1 MYRRAP
7 RAAVLEGYTMKIDQ
21 TGKVSLQ
28 TPTRSTDR
36 TATPAAQSE
45 ATSARD
51 DSVKI
56 NPAAAQLGQVDQTN
70 DSSVF
75 DSDRVAQLRQAISE
89 GRFSVR
95 SDAIADKLIDSV
107 KQLLSQ

>member
-1 MYRRAP
+1 
-7 RAAVLEGYTMKIDQ
+7 MKIDQ

-36 TATPAAQSE
+36 TATPATQTDAGEVS
-45 ATSARD
+45 SARD
-51 DSVKI
+51 DSVTI
-56 NPAAAQLGQVDQTN
+56 NPAAAQLGQVDQAN
-70 DSSVF
+70 DTSVF
-75 DSDRVAQLRQAISE
+75 DSDRVAQLRQAIAD
-89 GRFSVR
+89 GKFTVR